1 MRLGLWDAELAASVT
16 TSAGSLNVSVLTHAT
31 SDVSI
36 IHIVP
41 SGGEASG
48 CGGVEWTAIQGNSL
62 AAWQKLAPAGRYV
75 SNPPMNNTAPSPG
88 VTLSTQRLLSGNAYA
103 TAAKKVANADGSCTV
118 YQSTMGRLPEGQ
130 SARAALDAVTAAAAA
145 GVAALRE
152 SHQAWWHSY
161 YPKSFVSLGDTRME
175 NFYWVQMYKAGSGTR
190 GTVGAPSYG
199 VYDHHGPWF
208 APSPTTCCILFNWD
222 MNVQVTYWPFATANR
237 LDISASL
244 LHLLT
249 APEKRA
255 TLRANAPIAF
265 QHDSLAGPEGHS
277 SFWMLN
283 DPYLNSKWSP
293 NSQPMGSA
301 MPPDSNTTHAP
312 SYTSN
317 LLWALHDVW
326 RQYAYSG
333 GDTTALQTLW
343 PVLVG
348 HMNLHMH
355 MLSKGSS
362 DGQLHLPASWSPEC
376 ELITDIFCT
385 AV

>member
-1 MRLGLWDAELAASVT
+1 MLTCDGRLLQAIGYLYLKASGAVEHSEMRLGLWDAELAASVT

-62 AAWQKLAPAGRYV
+62 AAWQKLTPAGRYV

-103 TAAKKVANADGSCTV
+103 TAVKKVANADGSCTV

-199 VYDHHGPWF
+199 VYDHHG
-208 APSPTTCCILFNWD
+208 A
-222 MNVQVTYWPFATANR
+222 R
-237 LDISASL
+237 
-244 LHLLT
+244 
-249 APEKRA
+249 
-255 TLRANAPIAF
+255 
-265 QHDSLAGPEGHS
+265 
-277 SFWMLN
+277 
-283 DPYLNSKWSP
+283 
-293 NSQPMGSA
+293 
-301 MPPDSNTTHAP
+301 
-312 SYTSN
+312 
-317 LLWALHDVW
+317 
-326 RQYAYSG
+326 
-333 GDTTALQTLW
+333 
-343 PVLVG
+343 
-348 HMNLHMH
+348 
-355 MLSKGSS
+355 
-362 DGQLHLPASWSPEC
+362 
-376 ELITDIFCT
+376 
-385 AV
+385 